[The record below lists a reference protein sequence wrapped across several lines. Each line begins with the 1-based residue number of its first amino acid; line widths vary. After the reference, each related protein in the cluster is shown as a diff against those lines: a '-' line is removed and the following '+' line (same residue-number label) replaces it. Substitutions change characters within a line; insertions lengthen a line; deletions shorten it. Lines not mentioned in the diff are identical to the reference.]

1 MRERF
6 GAKMAKGTE
15 SKAFAAVTESSDI
28 DGLALRDMAKRVAS
42 IDTLQAFMDELKS
55 RAAAKVATN

>member
-1 MRERF
+1 
-6 GAKMAKGTE
+6 MAKGTE